1 MTVEAAE
8 EEFRRA
14 EELKLQRPS
23 VSTRQLR
30 VFAEV
35 YRERSVTDAAD
46 ILLLSQ
52 PTVSRALKTLEDRL
66 QSVLFERTKTG
77 LSPTPAGE
85 RLYPHAVNA
94 LREIDQALHELRGV
108 HEEAPLAVGTTP
120 ELLMLMAPAVRGLTH
135 GITGLDHLEASTGD
149 ELMSALRSRTLDVV
163 IVPALG
169 DQIPD
174 WAHSIPV
181 RRIRFALHQPE
192 DGLRSELL
200 ALPPAGSWERAIL
213 TGITGHEPAGPA
225 FEATGGGVS
234 KRLLREGFSVYLPL
248 GCADDVQNVEVV
260 GPVHEVMV
268 HAITRDPVRP
278 GSLGARLIDEL
289 KVVADPSV

>member
-1 MTVEAAE
+1 MTVDAAAE
-8 EEFRRA
+8 EFQRA
-14 EELKLQRPS
+14 EELRLQRPS
-23 VSTRQLR
+23 ISTRQLR

-46 ILLLSQ
+46 TLLLSQ

-66 QSVLFERTKTG
+66 GVLLFERTKTG

-85 RLYPHAVNA
+85 RLYPHAVHA
-94 LREIDQALHELRGV
+94 LHEIDQALHELRAV
-108 HEEAPLAVGTTP
+108 DTDSSLAVGTTP
-120 ELLMLMAPAVRGLTH
+120 ELLMLIAPAIRSLAS
-135 GITGLDHLEASTGD
+135 GINGLDHLEASTAD
-149 ELMSALRSRTLDVV
+149 ELMVALRVRTLDIVV
-163 IVPALG
+163 VPALG
-169 DQIPD
+169 DQIPE
-174 WAHSIPV
+174 WAHSTPV

-213 TGITGHEPAGPA
+213 TGVAGHEPSGPS
-225 FEATGGGVS
+225 FEAAGGGVS

-248 GCADDVQNVEVV
+248 GCADDMDDVEIVE
-260 GPVHEVMV
+260 PVHEVMV

-278 GSLGARLIDEL
+278 GSIGARLIEQL
-289 KVVADPSV
+289 IEVVDPVP